1 MKVNIP
7 VTKAEVLASLRFIRT
22 HLYAAQAQLTESD
35 DAIVM
40 RHIYDAYKRVQ
51 EVCREVELNGIE
63 GEQEE

>member
-1 MKVNIP
+1 MNIP

-51 EVCREVELNGIE
+51 DVCWEVELNGIDDG
-63 GEQEE
+63 GEEE